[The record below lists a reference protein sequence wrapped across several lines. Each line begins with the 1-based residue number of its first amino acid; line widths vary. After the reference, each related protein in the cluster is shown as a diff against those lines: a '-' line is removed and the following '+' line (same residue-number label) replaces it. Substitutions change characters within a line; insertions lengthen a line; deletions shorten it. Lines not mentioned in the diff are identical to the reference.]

1 MLVNRIPA
9 GLISLLICRQ
19 SPCAGDMTL
28 RLETVCT
35 ETVSEIEIYNISVRI
50 VETKFARTDVPESTS
65 ARVLESLES
74 CYSPVCPRPPK
85 KGWDPK
91 SGQEDEGE
99 YAALDGLLTSGT
111 MRRGGSLLCVKGASQ
126 KRKDAREGLC
136 GAWSAT
142 LIEMDAGGPKNS
154 LKQEMGHE

>member
-50 VETKFARTDVPESTS
+50 VETKFARTDVLKSTS
-65 ARVLESLES
+65 ARVLESLKTCYALIYPKPQKNGRDLKLAHRDDGDHAAIEGLRCRAKRRRAGLVPHVAAASES
-74 CYSPVCPRPPK
+74 CKV
-85 KGWDPK
+85 
-91 SGQEDEGE
+91 
-99 YAALDGLLTSGT
+99 A
-111 MRRGGSLLCVKGASQ
+111 Q
-126 KRKDAREGLC
+126 KRPFPARP
-136 GAWSAT
+136 AT
-142 LIEMDAGGPKNS
+142 LIEMRAGRPKIS
-154 LKQEMGHE
+154 LKSGGRP